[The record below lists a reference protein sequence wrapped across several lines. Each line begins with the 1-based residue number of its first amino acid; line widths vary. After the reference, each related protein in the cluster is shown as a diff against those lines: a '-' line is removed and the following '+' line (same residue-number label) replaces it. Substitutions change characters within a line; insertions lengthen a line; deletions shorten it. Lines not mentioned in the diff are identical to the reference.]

1 VSTVRRPV
9 ANILL
14 TCPRDLG
21 SGGVQ
26 QVFRKLIAAL
36 ESDGRHVHLLY
47 PAPLPGVQL
56 RQAMNAWGREAFYC
70 PMPGIVKNS
79 VLLGLLVAVL
89 YLPITLAHLVRLLRR
104 KKIDA
109 VNCHYLSEYFI
120 HVVVAARLVGVPVVI
135 SVHGADVDQYA
146 GATRLR
152 RFLFRLIMS
161 GADRI
166 VACSKAMASQTMET
180 FPAADRKVTHVYNA
194 VDLADFEIAAGTP
207 AVAGPFVLCVCR
219 QVGKK
224 GVDTLLRAFARLQ
237 PEFPEVSL
245 VVVGGGPL
253 LEKHRALAREL
264 GIGERVV
271 FTGNKPHAE
280 VLPYVAACSVFV
292 VPSRAEPFGLVVLE
306 AAYYR
311 KGMVCTRVGGI
322 PEILTDDASAFLVEP
337 DDPIALAD
345 RIAILLRESDRAALF
360 GREAHDI
367 LMTRFRWE
375 DRVKDYL
382 AVYEASGRRS
392 KDSIASPKERLTTAK
407 R

>member
-1 VSTVRRPV
+1 MPTVVR
-9 ANILL
+9 
-14 TCPRDLG
+14 
-21 SGGVQ
+21 
-26 QVFRKLIAAL
+26 
-36 ESDGRHVHLLY
+36 
-47 PAPLPGVQL
+47 
-56 RQAMNAWGREAFYC
+56 
-70 PMPGIVKNS
+70 NS
-79 VLLGLLVAVL
+79 VLLDLVVAAL
-89 YLPITLAHLVRLLRR
+89 YWPITLAHLVRLLRR

-180 FPAADRKVTHVYNA
+180 FPAARRKVTHVHNA
-194 VDLADFEIAAGTP
+194 VDLADFEITAGTP
-207 AVAGPFVLCVCR
+207 AVAGAFILCVCR
-219 QVGKK
+219 QVEKK

-237 PEFPEVSL
+237 PEFPAVTL

-253 LEKHRALAREL
+253 LEKHRALARGL
-264 GIGERVV
+264 AIGERVV

-345 RIAILLRESDRAALF
+345 RISTLLRDPDRAARF
-360 GREAHDI
+360 GRQAHDI
-367 LMTRFRWE
+367 LMTRFRRE
-375 DRVKDYL
+375 DMVQDYL
-382 AVYEASGRRS
+382 AIYENSGRRS
-392 KDSIASPKERLTTAK
+392 KDSIASAEARLTTAK

>member
-1 VSTVRRPV
+1 VSTVGRPV
-9 ANILL
+9 TNILL

-21 SGGVQ
+21 AGGVQ

-36 ESDGRHVHLLY
+36 ESDGRQVHLLY
-47 PAPLPGVQL
+47 PAHLPDVRLTQH
-56 RQAMNAWGREAFYC
+56 ANAWSREAFYC
-70 PMPGIVKNS
+70 PMPAVVRNS
-79 VLLGLLVAVL
+79 VLLGILVAAL
-89 YLPITLAHLVRLLRR
+89 YWPITLAHLVGLLRR
-104 KKIDA
+104 KKIDV

-120 HVVVAARLVGVPVVI
+120 HVVISARLVGVPVVI

-166 VACSKAMASQTMET
+166 VACSNAMASQTMET
-180 FPAADRKVTHVYNA
+180 FPAARRKVTHVYNA
-194 VDLADFEIAAGTP
+194 VDLADFEITAGTP
-207 AVAGPFVLCVCR
+207 AVAGPFILCVCR
-219 QVGKK
+219 QVEKK

-237 PEFPEVSL
+237 PEFPAVTL

-264 GIGERVV
+264 AIGERVV

-322 PEILTDDASAFLVEP
+322 PEILTDDASAFLVDP
-337 DDPIALAD
+337 DDPITLAD
-345 RIAILLRESDRAALF
+345 RIATLLRDPERAARF

-382 AVYEASGRRS
+382 TIYESGRRS
-392 KDSIASPKERLTTAK
+392 KDSIASAETRLTTAK